1 MVDQR
6 KIERG
11 GAQSVR
17 VECQMGA
24 GELYIKGGAQALLE
38 AEFDYSQASWQPIV
52 KYTIADNRGDLSI
65 RQKRSVQGVLRSGYR
80 YRWDIRLGGSIP
92 MDLHVQLGAGKG
104 ECSLGGLDLTKLVI
118 EMGAGDFRLDLGGSW
133 QRDVDVRISS
143 GVGRLVVLYPTETG
157 AKIDVG
163 PGLNVVNA
171 SGLKVEGRHYQN
183 EAYSTTPATVR
194 IDISKGVG
202 EIALRPA
209 R

>member
-11 GAQSVR
+11 EAQSVR

-24 GELYIKGGAQALLE
+24 GELHIKSGAQALLE
-38 AEFDYSQASWQPIV
+38 AEFDYSQTSWQPIV
-52 KYTIADNRGDLSI
+52 KYSIADDRGDLSI
-65 RQKRSVQGVLRSGYR
+65 RQPKSIQGVFHR

-133 QRDVDVRISS
+133 QRDLDVRISS

-163 PGLNVVNA
+163 PGSSVVNA

-183 EAYSTTPATVR
+183 EAYSKTPATVR
-194 IDISKGVG
+194 IDISKGIG
-202 EIALRPA
+202 EINLRPA

>member
-6 KIERG
+6 KIEWG

-24 GELYIKGGAQALLE
+24 GELYIKSGTQALLE
-38 AEFDYSQASWQPIV
+38 AELDYSQTSWQPII

-65 RQKRSVQGVLRSGYR
+65 RQPKSVQGVLRSGYR
-80 YRWDIRLGGSIP
+80 YRWDIHLGGSIP

-133 QRDVDVRISS
+133 QRDLDVRISS
-143 GVGRLVVLYPTETG
+143 GVGRLVVLYPKETG

-163 PGLNVVNA
+163 PGLSVVNA
-171 SGLKVEGRHYQN
+171 SGLKAEGRHYQN
-183 EAYSTTPATVR
+183 EAYSKTPATVR
-194 IDISKGVG
+194 ISISKGIG
-202 EIALRPA
+202 EINLRPA